1 MLSKNQKS
9 INKSNLD
16 DILKELG
23 KEFRKLTKSK
33 AKAELILIGGASIL
47 INYNFREMTIDI
59 DAVINAS
66 SAMKDAIN
74 NVGDKFNLP
83 HGWLNSDFMKTSS
96 YSSKLIEY
104 SIYYRTFSNVL
115 TVRTVSAEY
124 LIAMKL
130 KSAREYKNDLSDIV
144 GILNE
149 HEENGSPIS
158 LQRVEDAVINL
169 YGSWDSLPQESM
181 NFIRDIIRKGDY
193 ASRFVIVNEK
203 EKQMRELLVEFD
215 NKYPKA
221 MKESNLKEILNVVMK
236 KLREEEN

>member
-1 MLSKNQKS
+1 M
-9 INKSNLD
+9 
-16 DILKELG
+16 
-23 KEFRKLTKSK
+23 
-33 AKAELILIGGASIL
+33 
-47 INYNFREMTIDI
+47 
-59 DAVINAS
+59 
-66 SAMKDAIN
+66 
-74 NVGDKFNLP
+74 
-83 HGWLNSDFMKTSS
+83 
-96 YSSKLIEY
+96 
-104 SIYYRTFSNVL
+104 L

-130 KSAREYKNDLSDIV
+130 KSAREYKNDLSDIL

-158 LQRVEDAVINL
+158 LQMIENAVINL

-181 NFIRDIIRKGDY
+181 KFIRDIIRKGDY

-236 KLREEEN
+236 KLSEEENK